1 MTPVRNTRPAPARE
15 DIAMYTIYRLVALF
29 AFVTSMLGCDHPHR
43 SFTQRTTANGVDLLD
58 SQVEIL
64 ASRAHFD
71 CRTALG
77 GSCHYTVFAKGCDGQ
92 GACRQAQLRQL
103 VVAAGAEQEVTDLP
117 ATVQVCVRADST
129 AVNARCQPL
138 PPAS

>member
-1 MTPVRNTRPAPARE
+1 
-15 DIAMYTIYRLVALF
+15 MYTIYRLVALF
-29 AFVTSMLGCDHPHR
+29 AFVASMLGCDHPHR

-64 ASRAHFD
+64 ASRARFD
-71 CRTALG
+71 CRTAVG
-77 GSCHYTVFAKGCDGQ
+77 GSCHYTVFAKGCDSQ
-92 GACRQAQLRQL
+92 DACRQAPLRQL
-103 VVAAGAEQEVTDLP
+103 AVAAGAEQDVTDLP
-117 ATVQVCVRADST
+117 TTVQVCVRADAA